1 MGPQEGKQGTHHG
14 EPHCGGSGGR
24 GEPRRRL
31 LGTHETEGLWFCPEC
46 QLLSSYSPP
55 SSSLNQPQLST
66 GEACGVLL
74 PCRKPPVPCPR
85 VGARTQRRCSC
96 QGLGKGGHLQRKTQA
111 QLGCHDQPAGALW
124 APSQLQPGSAAH
136 PIPGTGATLGIQN
149 SQLRWRREAHPA
161 GLPTGSGGASH
172 LQILHQHP
180 ELPVCHSGCAPPAPL
195 AQEPPARL
203 ALQRPPAGPRS
214 LFSLCAGRRGM
225 GGRVPPRALNLPNP
239 LLLML
244 PLCRQGSWLGTLCVS
259 GSHRVAFGAS
269 PASPRKRLPGGQVG
283 PALQQPSALQTQAF
297 LGLISWDGVS

>member
-1 MGPQEGKQGTHHG
+1 MSTLPAAARKRCP
-14 EPHCGGSGGR
+14 PHTRHWGHAGQSELPAQMETGG
-24 GEPRRRL
+24 
-31 LGTHETEGLWFCPEC
+31 
-46 QLLSSYSPP
+46 PP
-55 SSSLNQPQLST
+55 SRP
-66 GEACGVLL
+66 AH
-74 PCRKPPVPCPR
+74 R
-85 VGARTQRRCSC
+85 VRR
-96 QGLGKGGHLQRKTQA
+96 
-111 QLGCHDQPAGALW
+111 
-124 APSQLQPGSAAH
+124 
-136 PIPGTGATLGIQN
+136 
-149 SQLRWRREAHPA
+149 
-161 GLPTGSGGASH
+161 GLPSPDPPPASRTAC
-172 LQILHQHP
+172 
-180 ELPVCHSGCAPPAPL
+180 LPLWVCPPAPL

-214 LFSLCAGRRGM
+214 LFSLYAGRRGM